1 MNAESLLGENVNCA
15 LSFFQP
21 WLGVVVSESN

>member
-1 MNAESLLGENVNCA
+1 MNEESLIGENVNCP
-15 LSFFQP
+15 SGFFQP